1 MNIATIGPSWNL
13 SNHWLDL
20 PQILNLIRGDWTKIE
35 YCLKWRRPQME
46 DDLKLLKVEYL
57 HNYWLDLPQIF
68 NLSRVDQTKIEYC
81 LKWRWPPMEDNLKIL
96 NVEYLNKYWSDLPQ
110 ILNLSLGN
118 QTKIENCLK
127 WDNLQWKK
135 ESESGVSQQPLIWS
149 YSNLKVTLW
158 ERS

>member
-1 MNIATIGPSWNL
+1 
-13 SNHWLDL
+13 
-20 PQILNLIRGDWTKIE
+20 
-35 YCLKWRRPQME
+35 ME

-135 ESESGVSQQPLIWS
+135 VKVEYL
-149 YSNLKVTLW
+149 SNLLFDLTQIWK
-158 ERS
+158 